1 MSPLINELLGSTKEG
16 TSVAIA
22 SRAIG
27 CSQTSLRDKII
38 NHPETIEFR
47 YIITGEHGKHIIIM
61 RTSLLQW
68 LGYLPYPEDERAA

>member
-1 MSPLINELLGSTKEG
+1 MSPLITELLNSTKEG

-27 CSQTSLRDKII
+27 CSQASLRDRIM
-38 NHPETIEFR
+38 NHPETIKFKF
-47 YIITGEHGKHIIIM
+47 IITGERGKHIIIM

-68 LGYLPYPEDERAA
+68 LGYLPYPEDECAA